1 MKASEIR
8 NYLSKT
14 RPEILDFLDNIYLG
28 NFNIN
33 PELIKV
39 VEQNQAKVVDAFLYY
54 VPNNDGNIRIK
65 TLDDLLSYDWSD
77 VWGNV
82 IHGYCL
88 KYQKTIPWYRKIV
101 GSSVTWLV
109 FKVSPALYQE
119 ATIYRALLDRLA
131 NR

>member
-14 RPEILDFLDNIYLG
+14 RPEILDFLDNIYVG
-28 NFNIN
+28 NFNVN
-33 PELIKV
+33 PELIKM
-39 VEQNQAKVVDAFLYY
+39 VEQNQANVVDAFLYY

-65 TLDDLLSYDWSD
+65 TLDDLLAYDWSD
-77 VWGNV
+77 VWGYV

-88 KYQKTIPWYRKIV
+88 KYQKSMPWYRKIV
-101 GSSVTWLV
+101 GSIVTRLV